1 MNTQNLIHRDVEE
14 DEDAEHDNEGDDEV
28 VVQKADQDQLKY
40 ILPLRL
46 GLHKLL
52 WRHYDDNEKNF
63 GNKTD
68 LYI

>member
-52 WRHYDDNEKNF
+52 
-63 GNKTD
+63 
-68 LYI
+68 